1 MREKQ
6 WRSKQHAKGLRKDL
20 TTAEELLWHE
30 LRAKRL
36 GGHKFR
42 RQHPVGDYIADFAC
56 IKAKTIIE
64 VDGATHSTDAEREYD
79 EKRTQYLESQNWKV
93 IRISN
98 EDIYKHR
105 DDVLDHIYAHLPP
118 PPLQGTSP
126 VNGARKSKKED
137 KT

>member
-6 WRSKQHAKGLRKDL
+6 WRSKHHAKSLRKDL
-20 TTAEELLWHE
+20 TTAEELLWYD
-30 LRAKRL
+30 LRKQLL

-64 VDGATHSTDAEREYD
+64 VDGATHDTKQERDYD
-79 EKRTQYLESQNWKV
+79 DKRTQYLESQGWNV
-93 IRISN
+93 IRVSN

-105 DDVLDHIYAHLPP
+105 EDTLNHIYLHLPP
-118 PPLQGTSP
+118 PSARAGTSP
-126 VNGARKSKKED
+126 VNGERERKKD
-137 KT
+137 